1 MDWQFVTARRHSQV
15 SLPMLSALRRIFN
28 SKHTF
33 QMIAPISAAICRRVM
48 LFALASLFAGI
59 SGAAEPKVFDGMIRI
74 PAGIFVMGRSDGP
87 EDERPGHKVNLDEFF
102 IDRNQVTNSQ
112 FARFLNAVGPQ
123 GRRGEK
129 YYDIDD
135 NDARIH
141 RREGKWVADA
151 GHENRPVVE
160 ASWFGAATYCA
171 WTGKRLPTEA
181 EWEKAARG
189 TDGRK
194 YPWGNEPPDGS
205 RAHFNS
211 GWNDFRDVG
220 SFLKGASPYGVLDMA
235 GNGWEWVTSAYRP
248 YPYDPHD
255 GREDL
260 TEDQVRGTRGGGQDS
275 NAEDLTVTQR
285 GRHVSRNP
293 RGGHHNIGFRCA
305 R

>member
-1 MDWQFVTARRHSQV
+1 
-15 SLPMLSALRRIFN
+15 MLSALRRIFN

-33 QMIAPISAAICRRVM
+33 QMIAPISAATCRRVM

-59 SGAAEPKVFDGMIRI
+59 SGAAESKVFDGMIRI

-87 EDERPGHKVNLDEFF
+87 EDERPEHKVNLDEFF

-112 FARFLNAVGPQ
+112 FGRFLNAVGPQ

-160 ASWFGAATYCA
+160 ASWFGATNYCA

-194 YPWGNEPPDGS
+194 YPWGNEPPDGL
-205 RAHFNS
+205 RAHFNG

>member
-1 MDWQFVTARRHSQV
+1 M
-15 SLPMLSALRRIFN
+15 
-28 SKHTF
+28 
-33 QMIAPISAAICRRVM
+33 APTHR
-48 LFALASLFAGI
+48 LASKLVLLIVSFLPLSRLAV
-59 SGAAEPKVFDGMIRI
+59 AAESRDASDMLRI
-74 PAGIFVMGRSDGP
+74 PAGIFLMGSNDGP
-87 EDERPGHKVNLDEFF
+87 DDERPQHKVNLDEFF
-102 IDRNQVTNSQ
+102 IDRNQVTNSE

-123 GRRGEK
+123 GTGGEK

-141 RREGKWVADA
+141 RRENKWMADA

-160 ASWFGAATYCA
+160 GSWFGARAYCA

-194 YPWGNEPPDGS
+194 YPWGNERPDGS

-211 GWNDFRDVG
+211 GWNDFRQVG
-220 SFLKGASPYGVLDMA
+220 SFPKGASPYGVLDMA
-235 GNGWEWVTSAYRP
+235 GNSWEWVTSAYKP
-248 YPYDPHD
+248 YPYDPSD

-260 TEDQVRGTRGGGQDS
+260 TQDQVRGTRGGGQDS
-275 NAEDLTVTQR
+275 KAEELTVTQR

>member
-1 MDWQFVTARRHSQV
+1 MMTQSPRLIPIRVPLVVLFFILSNLAVAGESREASDMIQV
-15 SLPMLSALRRIFN
+15 
-28 SKHTF
+28 
-33 QMIAPISAAICRRVM
+33 
-48 LFALASLFAGI
+48 
-59 SGAAEPKVFDGMIRI
+59 
-74 PAGIFVMGRSDGP
+74 PAGMFLMGSNDGL
-87 EDERPGHKVNLDEFF
+87 EDEKPQHKVNLREFF

-123 GRRGEK
+123 GTRGEK
-129 YYDIDD
+129 YYDVDD
-135 NDARIH
+135 SDARIH
-141 RREGKWVADA
+141 RHESKWGADA

-160 ASWFGAATYCA
+160 ASWFGAIAYCA
-171 WTGKRLPTEA
+171 WAGKRLPTEA

-194 YPWGNEPPDGS
+194 YPWGNDRPDGS

-220 SFLKGASPYGVLDMA
+220 SFPKGASPYGVLDMA
-235 GNGWEWVTSAYRP
+235 GNGWEWVTSAYKP
-248 YPYDPHD
+248 YPYDPLD

-260 TEDQVRGTRGGGQDS
+260 TQDQVRGTRGGGQDS
-275 NAEDLTVTQR
+275 RAEELTATQR

>member
-1 MDWQFVTARRHSQV
+1 
-15 SLPMLSALRRIFN
+15 
-28 SKHTF
+28 
-33 QMIAPISAAICRRVM
+33 MIAPISAAICRRMM
-48 LFALASLFAGI
+48 LFALSSLFAGI
-59 SGAAEPKVFDGMIRI
+59 SGAAEPQVVDGMIRI
-74 PAGIFVMGRSDGP
+74 PAGIFVMGSSDGP
-87 EDERPGHKVNLDEFF
+87 EDERPQHKVNLGEFL

-285 GRHVSRNP
+285 GGHVSRNP

>member
-1 MDWQFVTARRHSQV
+1 MTPAHRFVSVLVLLIVLFLPLSRFAVAAV
-15 SLPMLSALRRIFN
+15 SRETS
-28 SKHTF
+28 
-33 QMIAPISAAICRRVM
+33 
-48 LFALASLFAGI
+48 
-59 SGAAEPKVFDGMIRI
+59 DMIRV
-74 PAGIFVMGRSDGP
+74 PAGIFLMGSNDGP
-87 EDERPGHKVNLDEFF
+87 EDERPQHKVNLDEFF

-112 FARFLNAVGPQ
+112 FAQFLNAVGPQ
-123 GRRGEK
+123 GTGGEK

-141 RREGKWVADA
+141 KRGNKWMADA

-160 ASWFGAATYCA
+160 ASWLGARAYCA
-171 WTGKRLPTEA
+171 SAGKRLPTEA

-189 TDGRK
+189 TDARK
-194 YPWGNEPPDGS
+194 YPWGNEQPDGS

-220 SFLKGASPYGVLDMA
+220 SLFKGASPYGALDMA
-235 GNGWEWVTSAYRP
+235 GNGWEWVSSAYKP
-248 YPYDPHD
+248 YPYDPSD

-260 TEDQVRGTRGGGQDS
+260 TQDQVRGTRGGGQDS
-275 NAEDLTVTQR
+275 KADELTVTQR

>member
-1 MDWQFVTARRHSQV
+1 MTPAHRFVSVLVLLIVLFLPLSRFAVAAV
-15 SLPMLSALRRIFN
+15 SRETS
-28 SKHTF
+28 
-33 QMIAPISAAICRRVM
+33 
-48 LFALASLFAGI
+48 
-59 SGAAEPKVFDGMIRI
+59 DMIRV
-74 PAGIFVMGRSDGP
+74 PAGIFLMGSNDGP
-87 EDERPGHKVNLDEFF
+87 EDERPQHKVNLDEFF

-112 FARFLNAVGPQ
+112 FAQFLNAVGPQ
-123 GRRGEK
+123 GTGGEK

-141 RREGKWVADA
+141 KRGNKWMADA

-160 ASWFGAATYCA
+160 ASWLGARAYCA
-171 WTGKRLPTEA
+171 SAGKRLPTEA

-189 TDGRK
+189 TDARK
-194 YPWGNEPPDGS
+194 YPWGNEQPDGS

-220 SFLKGASPYGVLDMA
+220 SLFKGASPYGALDMV
-235 GNGWEWVTSAYRP
+235 GNGWEWVSSAYKP
-248 YPYDPHD
+248 YPYDPSD

-260 TEDQVRGTRGGGQDS
+260 TQDQVRGTRGGGQDS
-275 NAEDLTVTQR
+275 KADELTVTQR

>member
-1 MDWQFVTARRHSQV
+1 MTPAHRFVSVLVLLIVLFLPLSRFAVAAV
-15 SLPMLSALRRIFN
+15 SRETS
-28 SKHTF
+28 
-33 QMIAPISAAICRRVM
+33 
-48 LFALASLFAGI
+48 
-59 SGAAEPKVFDGMIRI
+59 DMIRV
-74 PAGIFVMGRSDGP
+74 PAGIFLMGSNDGP
-87 EDERPGHKVNLDEFF
+87 EDERPQHKVNLDEFF

-112 FARFLNAVGPQ
+112 FAQFLNAVGPQ
-123 GRRGEK
+123 GTGGEK

-141 RREGKWVADA
+141 KRGNKWMADA

-160 ASWFGAATYCA
+160 ASWLGARAYCA
-171 WTGKRLPTEA
+171 SAGKRLPTEA

-189 TDGRK
+189 TDARK
-194 YPWGNEPPDGS
+194 YPWGNEQPDGS

-220 SFLKGASPYGVLDMA
+220 SLFKGASPYGALDMA
-235 GNGWEWVTSAYRP
+235 GNGWEWVSSAYKL
-248 YPYDPHD
+248 YPYDPSD

-260 TEDQVRGTRGGGQDS
+260 TQDQVRGTRGGGQDS
-275 NAEDLTVTQR
+275 KADELTVTQR

>member
-1 MDWQFVTARRHSQV
+1 MMTSTHRSICLCLPLIVLFLLLS
-15 SLPMLSALRRIFN
+15 SLA
-28 SKHTF
+28 
-33 QMIAPISAAICRRVM
+33 V
-48 LFALASLFAGI
+48 
-59 SGAAEPKVFDGMIRI
+59 AAESHEATDMIRI
-74 PAGIFVMGRSDGP
+74 PAGIFLMGSNDGP
-87 EDERPGHKVNLDEFF
+87 EDERPQHKVNVGEFL

-123 GRRGEK
+123 GTGGDK

-160 ASWFGAATYCA
+160 ASWFGARAYCA
-171 WTGKRLPTEA
+171 WAGKRLPTEA
-181 EWEKAARG
+181 EWEKGARG

-194 YPWGNEPPDGS
+194 YPWGNEQPDGS
-205 RAHFNS
+205 RAHSNS

-220 SFLKGASPYGVLDMA
+220 SFIKGASPYGVLDMA
-235 GNGWEWVTSAYRP
+235 GNGWEWVTSAYKP
-248 YPYDPHD
+248 YPYDPFD

-260 TEDQVRGTRGGGQDS
+260 TQDQVRGTRGGGQDS
-275 NAEDLTVTQR
+275 KAEELTITQR